1 MKLTIKVKLEL
12 TKREQDDLD
21 YALTILSLNQNTHGD
36 KESDAQ
42 SVRAYKL
49 VKRIIGELK

>member
-12 TKREQDDLD
+12 TKGERDDLE
-21 YALTILSLNQNTHGD
+21 YALAILSLNQNTHGD

-42 SVRAYKL
+42 SVRAYRL
-49 VKRIIGELK
+49 VKSIVRELK

>member
-12 TKREQDDLD
+12 TKADRDDLK
-21 YALTILSLNQNTHGD
+21 YALAILSLNQNTHGD

-42 SVRAYKL
+42 SVRAYRL
-49 VKRIIGELK
+49 VKNIIAELK